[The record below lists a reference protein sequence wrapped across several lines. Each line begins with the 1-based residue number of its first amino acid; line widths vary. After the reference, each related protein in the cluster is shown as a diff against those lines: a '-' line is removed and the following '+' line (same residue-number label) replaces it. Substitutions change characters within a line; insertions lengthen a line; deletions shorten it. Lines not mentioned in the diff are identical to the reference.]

1 MPLGMRRVVTKDGHD
16 NGGIDAA
23 GAGIRRPSSDRVGLV
38 DDGRD
43 RQCDLLF
50 AGVAFA
56 LGGIAAKARGFYT
69 CRAAQASRAKGRY
82 LTFFVAARG

>member
-23 GAGIRRPSSDRVGLV
+23 GAGFRRSSDSVGLV

-56 LGGIAAKARGFYT
+56 LGGIAAKPRGFYT
-69 CRAAQASRAKGRY
+69 CRAAQASRD
-82 LTFFVAARG
+82 RGAI

>member
-1 MPLGMRRVVTKDGHD
+1 MLRAREF
-16 NGGIDAA
+16 ASQA
-23 GAGIRRPSSDRVGLV
+23 SDSLGLV

-56 LGGIAAKARGFYT
+56 LGGIAGKARGFYT
-69 CRAAQASRAKGRY
+69 RRAAQAWRANGAVFDI
-82 LTFFVAARG
+82 LC

>member
-23 GAGIRRPSSDRVGLV
+23 GAGFRRPSSDSVGLV

-50 AGVAFA
+50 AGVAVA
-56 LGGIAAKARGFYT
+56 RPLGGIAAKDRGFYT
-69 CRAAQASRAKGRY
+69 CRGASI
-82 LTFFVAARG
+82 ARERGGI